1 MSRFSFYYFRPSTF
15 ISMTSINLTPICT
28 ITFIYFCNASKH
40 NNSFEELK
48 SNIILAFGDLKNVH
62 NLLQKVHNNLLQT
75 AKLYI
80 QHHGQHFKHSLSN
93 LIYNIFLVFLKQFK
107 LSTEWKKVIKR
118 ILSEPIQN
126 EVLSE
131 KIFLFFSICFCM

>member
-1 MSRFSFYYFRPSTF
+1 MSRFSFYYFPPSTF
-15 ISMTSINLTPICT
+15 ISMTSICT

-62 NLLQKVHNNLLQT
+62 NSLQKAHNNLLQT

-80 QHHGQHFKHSLSN
+80 QHHGQHFEHSLSN
-93 LIYNIFLVFLKQFK
+93 LIYNIFIIFLKQFK

-118 ILSEPIQN
+118 ILSEPTPN